1 MMAGQ
6 NHEYFWSDSKGNLM
20 EPCPAN
26 IYIDYLLKWV
36 QEELD
41 DENIFPS
48 QIGLFPKYFIKIN

>member
-1 MMAGQ
+1 
-6 NHEYFWSDSKGNLM
+6 M

-26 IYIDYLLKWV
+26 IYIDYLLNWV